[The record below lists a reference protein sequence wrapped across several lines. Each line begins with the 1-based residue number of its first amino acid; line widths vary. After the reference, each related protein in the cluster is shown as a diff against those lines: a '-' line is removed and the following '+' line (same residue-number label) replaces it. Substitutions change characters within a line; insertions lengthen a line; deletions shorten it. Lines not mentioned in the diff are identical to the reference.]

1 MRVFRIVREKYL
13 ESGLSGRGAQLSS
26 GFRWNSLGTPM
37 VYAAE
42 SRSLAVL
49 EVAVHLDLSED
60 LPTDRYLVGIEI
72 PDDLEILTL
81 QKSDLPAGWDSKPPE
96 RLTQQMGDSFIQG
109 TLSAV
114 LRVPSSIIQDEY
126 NYLLNTSHKDFAK
139 IKSDDP
145 VHFGFD
151 NRLNL
156 T

>member
-13 ESGLSGRGAQLSS
+13 ESVLSGRGAQLSN

-37 VYAAE
+37 VYTAE

-81 QKSDLPAGWDSKPPE
+81 QKSDLPVVWDSKPPE
-96 RLTQQMGDSFIQG
+96 KLTQQMGDSFIQG
-109 TLSAV
+109 ILSAV

-126 NYLLNTSHKDFAK
+126 NYLLNPLHKDFAK

-151 NRLNL
+151 QRQIL

>member
-1 MRVFRIVREKYL
+1 MRVFRIVREKYID
-13 ESGLSGRGAQLSS
+13 SALSGRGAQRSN

-37 VYAAE
+37 VYTAE

-81 QKSDLPAGWDSKPPE
+81 QKSDLPEGWDSKPPE
-96 RLTQQMGDSFIQG
+96 KLTQKMGDSFIQG
-109 TLSAV
+109 NLSAV

-126 NYLLNTSHKDFAK
+126 NYLLNPMHKDFAR
-139 IKSDDP
+139 INSEVP

-151 NRLNL
+151 KRLS